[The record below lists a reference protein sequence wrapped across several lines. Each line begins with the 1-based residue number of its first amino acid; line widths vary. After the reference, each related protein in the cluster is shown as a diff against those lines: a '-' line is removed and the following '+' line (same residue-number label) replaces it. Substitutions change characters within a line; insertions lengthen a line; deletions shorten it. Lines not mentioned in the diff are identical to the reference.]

1 MMKLSKQ
8 LKSDF
13 NKCELIIKEN
23 SKTFYKAF
31 SMLKA
36 KQDRQA
42 IYAIYAYCRVVDD
55 AIDEYKDIDL
65 LNSYESKL
73 MDMIKGDTPTDFIFR
88 SLNEVI
94 KHYYPKAYDFKPYFD
109 LIEGQRQ
116 DFLFTQPKTLD
127 DLLKYCYHVAGVVGE
142 MLSYVLA
149 PKSVI
154 GELKLVARNLGE
166 AMQITNIL
174 RDIGEDRKRKR
185 IYIPLDVMHQFNYTQ
200 KDLELGVVNHGF
212 IEMFEYLANYAHKKY
227 EIALEKLHLFKPDA
241 RKPLLLASKMYEEI
255 ISTIR
260 SNNYDVYNIRSVVS
274 DERKKEIVLSIYK

>member
-13 NKCELIIKEN
+13 NKCEAIIKEN

-65 LNSYESKL
+65 LNSYEAKL
-73 MDMIKGDTPTDFIFR
+73 MNMIKGNPPTDFIFR

-94 KHYYPKAYDFKPYFD
+94 KYYYPKDYDFKPYFD

-116 DFLFTQPKTLD
+116 DFLFIQPITLD

-149 PKSVI
+149 PKEAI
-154 GELKLVARNLGE
+154 GELKHVARNLGE

-174 RDIGEDRKRKR
+174 RDIGEDRKRNR
-185 IYIPLDVMHQFNYTQ
+185 IYIPKDVMQQFNYTQ
-200 KDLELGVVNHGF
+200 EDLETGVINHGF
-212 IEMFEYLANYAHKKY
+212 TQMFEYLANYAHKKY
-227 EIALEKLHLFKPDA
+227 ETALEKLHLFKPDA

-255 ISTIR
+255 IHTIR
-260 SNNYDVYNIRSVVS
+260 LNNYDVYNIRSVVS

>member
-73 MDMIKGDTPTDFIFR
+73 MDMIKGDVPTDFIFR

-255 ISTIR
+255 IHTIR
-260 SNNYDVYNIRSVVS
+260 LNNYDVYNIRSVVS
-274 DERKKEIVLSIYK
+274 DERKREIVSSIYK

>member
-73 MDMIKGDTPTDFIFR
+73 MDMIKGDVPTDFIFR

-109 LIEGQRQ
+109 LIEGQRR

-212 IEMFEYLANYAHKKY
+212 IQMFEYLANYAHKKY

-255 ISTIR
+255 IPTIR

-274 DERKKEIVLSIYK
+274 DERKKEMVLSIYK

>member
-13 NKCELIIKEN
+13 NKCEVIIKEN

-73 MDMIKGDTPTDFIFR
+73 MDMIKGDVPTDFIFR

-212 IEMFEYLANYAHKKY
+212 IQMFEYLANYAHKKY

-255 ISTIR
+255 IPTIR

>member
-73 MDMIKGDTPTDFIFR
+73 MDMIKGDAPTDFIFR

-212 IEMFEYLANYAHKKY
+212 IQMFEYLANYAHKKY
-227 EIALEKLHLFKPDA
+227 EIALEKIHLFKPDA

-255 ISTIR
+255 IPTIR

>member
-73 MDMIKGDTPTDFIFR
+73 MDMIKGDAPTDFIFR

-212 IEMFEYLANYAHKKY
+212 IQMFEYLANYAHKKY

-255 ISTIR
+255 IPTIR

-274 DERKKEIVLSIYK
+274 DERKKEIVLSIYR

>member
-73 MDMIKGDTPTDFIFR
+73 MDMIKGDVPTDFIFR

-212 IEMFEYLANYAHKKY
+212 IQMFEYLANYAHKKY

-255 ISTIR
+255 IPTIR

>member
-73 MDMIKGDTPTDFIFR
+73 MDMIKGDAPTDFIFR

-212 IEMFEYLANYAHKKY
+212 IQMFEYLANYAHKKY

-255 ISTIR
+255 IPTIR

>member
-73 MDMIKGDTPTDFIFR
+73 MDMIKGDAPTDFIFR

-212 IEMFEYLANYAHKKY
+212 IQMFEYLANYAHKK
-227 EIALEKLHLFKPDA
+227 I
-241 RKPLLLASKMYEEI
+241 
-255 ISTIR
+255 
-260 SNNYDVYNIRSVVS
+260 
-274 DERKKEIVLSIYK
+274 

>member
-1 MMKLSKQ
+1 MKLSKQ

-73 MDMIKGDTPTDFIFR
+73 MDMIKGDAPTDFIFR

-212 IEMFEYLANYAHKKY
+212 IQMFEYLANYAHKKY

>member
-274 DERKKEIVLSIYK
+274 DERKKKLF

>member
-13 NKCELIIKEN
+13 NKCEVIIKEN

-73 MDMIKGDTPTDFIFR
+73 MDMIKGDAPTDFIFR

-212 IEMFEYLANYAHKKY
+212 IQMFEYLANYAHKKY

-255 ISTIR
+255 IPTIR

>member
-13 NKCELIIKEN
+13 NKCEVIIKEN

-73 MDMIKGDTPTDFIFR
+73 MDMIKGDVPTDFIFR

-212 IEMFEYLANYAHKKY
+212 IQMFEYLANYAHKKY

>member
-13 NKCELIIKEN
+13 NKCEVIIKEN

-73 MDMIKGDTPTDFIFR
+73 MDMIKGDAPTDFIFR

-212 IEMFEYLANYAHKKY
+212 IQMFEYLANYAHKKY

-255 ISTIR
+255 IPTIR
-260 SNNYDVYNIRSVVS
+260 SNNYDVYNVRSVVS

>member
-13 NKCELIIKEN
+13 NKCEAIIKEN

-73 MDMIKGDTPTDFIFR
+73 MDMIKGDAPTDFIFR

-212 IEMFEYLANYAHKKY
+212 IQMFEYLANYAHKKY

-255 ISTIR
+255 IPTIR